1 MVLVAVSIGAPVSAD
16 WQDGV
21 DAFGGGDYETARAEF
36 SVVVREIPDYV
47 GGYYMLGK
55 CQMMLG
61 EFDDGISNLGKA
73 YELEPNNPM
82 YLLDFA
88 RAQLVVEESQAVYS
102 LLIGVDTASFN
113 QDQIAIYRMI
123 VAQAAIQTSQPEI
136 AVEMMNAQLSEFG
149 ESGLVIR
156 ILGLALEKLHR
167 SEEAVQAYMRAFE
180 LDPSDIKS
188 AELALDLAGKIARG
202 DGSDRQLREIAHL
215 ADRFAA
221 RYRGHRLFIFA
232 GRVNL
237 RLGEGQRASD
247 WLELALAE
255 QPFDPETLYLS
266 ALPLI
271 RLGRSEEA
279 YARLNLALGQQP
291 SRLIGARISD
301 EMTRIADPRV
311 GSKLGAAAR
320 DHRTSTD
327 ETPMADIGALNKSFA
342 EPLAQRESYID
353 QVLELREKAA
363 GSGMGDDQQGAE
375 EIGQTISGL
384 EGNIAL
390 IDEEFEQVRTALEG
404 TVEPAEAQRILQK
417 MNQNLRQRLARPK
430 PEDLGLTLLGI
441 DELVVIIRPD
451 QPSRTETPAGPPQL
465 SAALSGAKEI
475 PLPLR
480 HTEVNASINAYIA
493 SVEVK
498 QEYHNPYNEKIE
510 VVYTFPLPHDASV
523 NEFVMTIGKRK
534 IRGIIRERHE
544 AEEIYNE
551 ARKRGH
557 VASLLT
563 QERPNIF
570 VQRIANIEPG
580 KNIDVTVTYYNTL
593 PYHDGGYEFRFPTVI
608 GPRFNPPDS
617 VDPVGAV
624 ARTQNQSSDTEVQY
638 LKPTEISSHEI
649 SLSVDLEAGV
659 VIESVHSAT
668 HEIVV
673 EKVSASRRR
682 ITFANE
688 GVLPNR
694 DFILRWQVGG
704 DLIKSAFLVHED
716 ERGGFFTLVLTPPQD
731 ETTVS
736 RSPVEH
742 VFVIDC
748 SGSMK
753 GEPLRVAKRTAQR
766 VLESLQPRDTFQIIQ
781 FSASASA
788 LGPRPIAATPA
799 AIRSGIEY
807 LASLKG
813 NGGTMMIEGI
823 KAALDFP
830 HEPGRVRLVSLMTDG
845 FIGNEA
851 EILAAVHSRLGDSKV
866 FSFGVG
872 SAPNRFLLERMAK
885 LGQGAA
891 AYVTTDNDNSD
902 QAIDDFI
909 QRISQPVFSDITIDW
924 GTTAVTEIYPPRI
937 PDLHFSQ
944 PIVLVGRFSG
954 KAGKRIIVNG
964 YSAGK
969 PARIT
974 RPLTQQ
980 DQRSRPELAQIWAR
994 MKIADIAD
1002 QSYWAADKEPLISE
1016 IRDLALDFGLMSKY
1030 TAFLAVDSTSKT
1042 TGEQGVTV
1050 TQAVPVPADVKIDVT
1065 VAGGN

>member
-1 MVLVAVSIGAPVSAD
+1 M
-16 WQDGV
+16 
-21 DAFGGGDYETARAEF
+21 
-36 SVVVREIPDYV
+36 
-47 GGYYMLGK
+47 
-55 CQMMLG
+55 
-61 EFDDGISNLGKA
+61 
-73 YELEPNNPM
+73 
-82 YLLDFA
+82 
-88 RAQLVVEESQAVYS
+88 
-102 LLIGVDTASFN
+102 
-113 QDQIAIYRMI
+113 
-123 VAQAAIQTSQPEI
+123 
-136 AVEMMNAQLSEFG
+136 
-149 ESGLVIR
+149 
-156 ILGLALEKLHR
+156 
-167 SEEAVQAYMRAFE
+167 
-180 LDPSDIKS
+180 
-188 AELALDLAGKIARG
+188 
-202 DGSDRQLREIAHL
+202 
-215 ADRFAA
+215 
-221 RYRGHRLFIFA
+221 
-232 GRVNL
+232 
-237 RLGEGQRASD
+237 
-247 WLELALAE
+247 
-255 QPFDPETLYLS
+255 
-266 ALPLI
+266 
-271 RLGRSEEA
+271 RLGRTEEA
-279 YARLNLALGQQP
+279 YARLTLALECQP
-291 SRLIGARISD
+291 GRTIKARISHAISKIL
-301 EMTRIADPRV
+301 ESRA
-311 GSKLGAAAR
+311 GSKPGAAAR
-320 DHRTSTD
+320 DHRTSNY
-327 ETPMADIGALNKSFA
+327 ETPTTDFGALNKSFV

-375 EIGQTISGL
+375 DIGQTISGL

-390 IDEEFEQVRTALEG
+390 IDEELEQARDALEG
-404 TVEPAEAQRILQK
+404 TVEPAEAQLILQK
-417 MNQNLRQRLARPK
+417 MNQNLRQRLSRPK
-430 PEDLGLTLLGI
+430 PEDLGLTPLGL
-441 DELVVIIRPD
+441 DELVVIVRPD

-465 SAALSGAKEI
+465 SAALSKEKEI
-475 PLPLR
+475 PFPLR
-480 HTEVNASINAYIA
+480 HTEVKASINGYLA

-510 VVYTFPLPHDASV
+510 VVYAFPLPHDASV

-544 AEEIYNE
+544 AEKIYNE

-570 VQRIANIEPG
+570 IQRIANIEPG

-593 PYHDGGYEFRFPTVI
+593 PYRDGAYEFRFPTVI

-638 LKPTEISSHEI
+638 LKPTEISSHDI

-659 VIESVHSAT
+659 AIESVHSAT
-668 HEIVV
+668 HEIMV
-673 EKVSASRRR
+673 EEISASRRR

-688 GVLPNR
+688 DVLPNR
-694 DFILRWQVGG
+694 DFVLRWQVAG

-731 ETTVS
+731 ETSVS

-753 GEPLRVAKRTAQR
+753 GEPLKVAKRAAQR
-766 VLESLQPRDTFQIIQ
+766 VLESLRPRDTFQIIQ

-788 LGPRPIAATPA
+788 LGPRPIAATPV

-813 NGGTMMIEGI
+813 HGGTMMIEGI

-851 EILAAVHSRLGDSKV
+851 EILAAVHDKLGDSKV

-872 SAPNRFLLERMAK
+872 SAPNRFLLERLAK
-885 LGQGAA
+885 MGQGAA
-891 AYVTTDNDNSD
+891 AYVTTDNSTSD

-909 QRISQPVFSDITIDW
+909 ERISRPVFSDITIDW
-924 GTTAVTEIYPPRI
+924 GKTAVTEVYPPRV

-980 DQRSRPELAQIWAR
+980 DQRARPELAQIWAR
-994 MKIADIAD
+994 MKIADLAD
-1002 QSYWAADKEPLISE
+1002 QSFWAADKEPLIAE

-1042 TGEQGVTV
+1042 AGEQGVAV
-1050 TQAVPVPADVKIDVT
+1050 TQAVPVPADVKFDTT
-1065 VAGGN
+1065 VARGD